1 MALLSSVGEDILL
14 PDELSCPE
22 YEISSDL
29 ADKISSGP
37 GGGNPLKGESNAA
50 VFPQQQV
57 KNTFCYFTL
66 FVHLA
71 NTWIDIFPSVTI

>member
-1 MALLSSVGEDILL
+1 MGEDILL

-37 GGGNPLKGESNAA
+37 GGGGNPLKGEGNAT
-50 VFPQQQV
+50 VFPQQSV
-57 KNTFCYFTL
+57 KTFL
-66 FVHLA
+66 FNILYHNNYVICV
-71 NTWIDIFPSVTI
+71 WI